1 MVTRGFT
8 GRNSGGDQPDRIP
21 PGQHP
26 VEHFPVLS
34 EGPTPR
40 VETADWRF
48 TLKYQKPGR
57 VPKNLSWVHPGFGVT
72 LASHETSKDPR
83 RWSMRPDRVQIE
95 PAGVTAGK
103 SFSGSNTLLKKFVRE
118 YMATSATI
126 SMTFASV

>member
-1 MVTRGFT
+1 MERRDAEFM
-8 GRNSGGDQPDRIP
+8 
-21 PGQHP
+21 QHP
-26 VEHFPVLS
+26 YLVGTYEK
-34 EGPTPR
+34 PR
-40 VETADWRF
+40 
-48 TLKYQKPGR
+48 R
-57 VPKNLSWVHPGFGVT
+57 VPKNLSWVHLGFGVT